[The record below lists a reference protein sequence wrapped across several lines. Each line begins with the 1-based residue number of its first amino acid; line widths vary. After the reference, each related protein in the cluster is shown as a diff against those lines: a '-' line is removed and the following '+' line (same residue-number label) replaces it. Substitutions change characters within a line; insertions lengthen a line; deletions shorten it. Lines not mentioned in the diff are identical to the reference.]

1 MRLAT
6 HTRKMHLEKWH
17 PVVVYMGVEKH
28 AKHEKT
34 TVSVTLS
41 KAYCGKTF
49 HKFNWEQNAISDC
62 LLWRDFAVKNVK
74 KFLGGPRAWWFDWV
88 LGATTSLWQGH
99 FGPLVVSTCH
109 CSLAA
114 SNIIP
119 ISPNLPPAGN
129 RMTRS
134 KFCAATCELLIFHN
148 SARWPPLSSSV
159 YFWQVSISFKRKGNP
174 KRAICRGSHRPDI
187 VVSESCAFFSRFP
200 AHRHGKRKKK
210 TPRRLEKDFRALDD
224 RNRYVLAGQSIFVW
238 RGLHGTGAFIKS
250 QWPFRS
256 HLSVKGSWLPRIART
271 RRRKKWNCP
280 HVRLISG
287 HRCLSETVFGSSSQ
301 MTCHDAEI
309 SIKAADARKWKQSN
323 VHFNSKTR
331 VFMTLEA
338 RDQIEALSS
347 LTCSS
352 VSSVGRHYGKVQKVH
367 SPNPFKRNV

>member
-49 HKFNWEQNAISDC
+49 HKFNWELNAISDC

-200 AHRHGKRKKK
+200 AHRHGKRKKNSSSLGK
-210 TPRRLEKDFRALDD
+210 RLSRAGWPKSIRLGWPVYFCMEGSPR
-224 RNRYVLAGQSIFVW
+224 NG
-238 RGLHGTGAFIKS
+238 GLHKVSMTFPVTLVSQRQLIAKNSAHEKKKKMKLSTRTPNFRPSLLIRNCLRVIKPNDLPWCWNFDKSCRCTQVEAVERPLQFKNKSVHDVGGSGPIWSAFV
-250 QWPFRS
+250 PD
-256 HLSVKGSWLPRIART
+256 
-271 RRRKKWNCP
+271 
-280 HVRLISG
+280 
-287 HRCLSETVFGSSSQ
+287 
-301 MTCHDAEI
+301 M
-309 SIKAADARKWKQSN
+309 
-323 VHFNSKTR
+323 
-331 VFMTLEA
+331 
-338 RDQIEALSS
+338 
-347 LTCSS
+347 
-352 VSSVGRHYGKVQKVH
+352 
-367 SPNPFKRNV
+367 